1 MIATV
6 QRVSK
11 AKVEIN
17 NSIYSEIGDGVLIL
31 LCVERDDDSKQA
43 IKMSDK
49 ILNFCILEVDRVTM
63 TSSLRDLE
71 EDVMIISQF
80 TLAAITNKG
89 NKPSFH
95 KAAKPNKAKE
105 IYDQFVQIFKD
116 SSLNVQTGKFGE
128 IMNITLTNK
137 GPITFNSVS
146 YTHLTLPT
154 NREV

>member
-6 QRVSK
+6 QRVSE

-43 IKMSDK
+43 IKMSEK
-49 ILNFCILEVDRVTM
+49 ILNFCILEGDNGTM
-63 TSSLRDLE
+63 SVSLKELE

-137 GPITFNSVS
+137 GPITFNFR
-146 YTHLTLPT
+146 T
-154 NREV
+154 

>member
-6 QRVSK
+6 QRVSE

-49 ILNFCILEVDRVTM
+49 ILNFCILEGDSGTM
-63 TSSLRDLE
+63 SASLRELE

-116 SSLNVQTGKFGE
+116 TSLNVQTGKFGE

-137 GPITFNSVS
+137 GPITFNFR
-146 YTHLTLPT
+146 T
-154 NREV
+154 

>member
-6 QRVSK
+6 QRVSE

-17 NSIYSEIGDGVLIL
+17 NSIYSEIGEGVLIL
-31 LCVERDDDSKQA
+31 LCVESDDDSKQA

-49 ILNFCILEVDRVTM
+49 ILNFYILEGNSGTM
-63 TSSLRDLE
+63 SASLRELE

-80 TLAAITNKG
+80 TLAAVTNKG

-95 KAAKPNKAKE
+95 KAAKPTKAKE
-105 IYDQFVQIFKD
+105 IYDEFVQIFKN

-137 GPITFNSVS
+137 GPITFNFR
-146 YTHLTLPT
+146 T
-154 NREV
+154 

>member
-1 MIATV
+1 M
-6 QRVSK
+6 
-11 AKVEIN
+11 
-17 NSIYSEIGDGVLIL
+17 
-31 LCVERDDDSKQA
+31 CVESDDDSKQA

-49 ILNFCILEVDRVTM
+49 ILNFCILEGDRGIM
-63 TSSLRDLE
+63 SASLRELE

-95 KAAKPNKAKE
+95 KAAKPNEAKE

-137 GPITFNSVS
+137 GPITFNFR
-146 YTHLTLPT
+146 T
-154 NREV
+154 

>member
-6 QRVSK
+6 QRVSE

-17 NSIYSEIGDGVLIL
+17 NSIYSEIGEGVLIL
-31 LCVERDDDSKQA
+31 LCVESDDDSQQA

-49 ILNFCILEVDRVTM
+49 ILNFCILEGDSGIM
-63 TSSLRDLE
+63 NASLRELE

-137 GPITFNSVS
+137 GPITFNFR
-146 YTHLTLPT
+146 T
-154 NREV
+154 

>member
-6 QRVSK
+6 QRVSE

-17 NSIYSEIGDGVLIL
+17 NSTYSEIGEGVLIL
-31 LCVERDDDSKQA
+31 VCVESDDDSQQA

-49 ILNFCILEVDRVTM
+49 ILNFRILEGDNGTM
-63 TSSLRDLE
+63 SASLRELE

-95 KAAKPNKAKE
+95 KAAKPNKAKK

-137 GPITFNSVS
+137 GPITFNFR
-146 YTHLTLPT
+146 T
-154 NREV
+154 

>member
-6 QRVSK
+6 QRVSE

-17 NSIYSEIGDGVLIL
+17 NSIYSEIGEGVLIL
-31 LCVERDDDSKQA
+31 LCVERDDDSKKA

-49 ILNFCILEVDRVTM
+49 ILNFCILEGDSGTM
-63 TSSLRDLE
+63 SASLRDLE

-105 IYDQFVQIFKD
+105 IYNQFVQIFKD

-137 GPITFNSVS
+137 GPITFNFR
-146 YTHLTLPT
+146 T
-154 NREV
+154 

>member
-6 QRVSK
+6 QRVSE

-17 NSIYSEIGDGVLIL
+17 NSIYSEIGEGVLIL
-31 LCVERDDDSKQA
+31 LCVERGDDPKQA

-49 ILNFCILEVDRVTM
+49 ILNFCILEGDSGTM
-63 TSSLRDLE
+63 SASLRELE

-95 KAAKPNKAKE
+95 KAAKPNKAKN

-137 GPITFNSVS
+137 GPITFNFR
-146 YTHLTLPT
+146 T
-154 NREV
+154 

>member
-6 QRVSK
+6 QRVSE

-43 IKMSDK
+43 IKMSDE
-49 ILNFCILEVDRVTM
+49 ILNFCILEGDSGTM
-63 TSSLRDLE
+63 SASLRELE

-137 GPITFNSVS
+137 GPITFNFR
-146 YTHLTLPT
+146 T
-154 NREV
+154 

>member
-6 QRVSK
+6 QRVSE

-17 NSIYSEIGDGVLIL
+17 NSIYSEIGEGVLIL

-49 ILNFCILEVDRVTM
+49 ILNFCILEGDSGTM
-63 TSSLRDLE
+63 SASLRELE

-128 IMNITLTNK
+128 IMNCLL
-137 GPITFNSVS
+137 
-146 YTHLTLPT
+146 YTSPSP
-154 NREV
+154 RD

>member
-6 QRVSK
+6 QRVSE

-17 NSIYSEIGDGVLIL
+17 NNIYSEIGEGVLIL
-31 LCVERDDDSKQA
+31 LCVESEDNLDQA
-43 IKMSDK
+43 VKMSEK
-49 ILNFCILEVDRVTM
+49 ILNFCILEGDRGIM
-63 TSSLRDLE
+63 SASLRDLE

-95 KAAKPNKAKE
+95 KAAKPHKAKE
-105 IYDQFVQIFKD
+105 IYDEFVQIFRD

-128 IMNITLTNK
+128 IMNITLTNQ
-137 GPITFNSVS
+137 GPITFNFR
-146 YTHLTLPT
+146 T
-154 NREV
+154 

>member
-6 QRVSK
+6 QRVSE

-31 LCVERDDDSKQA
+31 LCVERDDGSKQA

-49 ILNFCILEVDRVTM
+49 ILNFCILEGDSGTM
-63 TSSLRDLE
+63 SASLRELE

-95 KAAKPNKAKE
+95 KAAKPNKAKN

-116 SSLNVQTGKFGE
+116 SSLNVQTGRFGE

-137 GPITFNSVS
+137 GPITFNFR
-146 YTHLTLPT
+146 T
-154 NREV
+154 

>member
-17 NSIYSEIGDGVLIL
+17 NSIYSEIGEGVLIL
-31 LCVERDDDSKQA
+31 LCVERDDDSKKA

-49 ILNFCILEVDRVTM
+49 ILNFCILEGDSGTM
-63 TSSLRDLE
+63 SASLRDLE

-137 GPITFNSVS
+137 GPITFNFR
-146 YTHLTLPT
+146 T
-154 NREV
+154 

>member
-6 QRVSK
+6 QRVSE

-17 NSIYSEIGDGVLIL
+17 NSIYSEIGEGVLIL
-31 LCVERDDDSKQA
+31 LCVERGDDPKQA
-43 IKMSDK
+43 IKMSEK
-49 ILNFCILEVDRVTM
+49 ILNFCILEGDSGTM
-63 TSSLRDLE
+63 SASLRELE

-137 GPITFNSVS
+137 GPITFNFR
-146 YTHLTLPT
+146 T
-154 NREV
+154 

>member
-6 QRVSK
+6 QRVSE

-17 NSIYSEIGDGVLIL
+17 NSIYSEIGEGVLIL
-31 LCVERDDDSKQA
+31 LCVESDDDSQQA

-49 ILNFCILEVDRVTM
+49 ILNFCIFEGDKGTM
-63 TSSLRDLE
+63 SASLRELE

-105 IYDQFVQIFKD
+105 IYNQFVQIFKD

-137 GPITFNSVS
+137 GPITFNFR
-146 YTHLTLPT
+146 T
-154 NREV
+154 

>member
-6 QRVSK
+6 QRVSE

-49 ILNFCILEVDRVTM
+49 ILNFCILEGDSGTM
-63 TSSLRDLE
+63 SASLKDLE

-137 GPITFNSVS
+137 GPITFNFR
-146 YTHLTLPT
+146 T
-154 NREV
+154 

>member
-6 QRVSK
+6 QRVSE

-17 NSIYSEIGDGVLIL
+17 NSIYSEIGEGVLIL

-49 ILNFCILEVDRVTM
+49 ILNFCILEGDSGTM
-63 TSSLRDLE
+63 SASLRELE

-137 GPITFNSVS
+137 GPITFNF
-146 YTHLTLPT
+146 
-154 NREV
+154 RM

>member
-6 QRVSK
+6 QRVSE

-17 NSIYSEIGDGVLIL
+17 NSIYSEIGEGVLIL
-31 LCVERDDDSKQA
+31 LCVERGDNPKQA

-49 ILNFCILEVDRVTM
+49 ILNFCILEGDSGTM
-63 TSSLRDLE
+63 SASLRELE

-95 KAAKPNKAKE
+95 KAAKPNEAKE

-137 GPITFNSVS
+137 GPITFNFR
-146 YTHLTLPT
+146 T
-154 NREV
+154 

>member
-6 QRVSK
+6 QRVSE

-49 ILNFCILEVDRVTM
+49 ILNFCILEGDSSTM
-63 TSSLRDLE
+63 SASLRDLE

-137 GPITFNSVS
+137 GPITFNFR
-146 YTHLTLPT
+146 T
-154 NREV
+154 

>member
-6 QRVSK
+6 QRVSE

-17 NSIYSEIGDGVLIL
+17 NSIYSEIGEGVLIL
-31 LCVERDDDSKQA
+31 LCVESDDDSQQA

-49 ILNFCILEVDRVTM
+49 ILNFCILEGDSGTM
-63 TSSLRDLE
+63 SASLRELE

-105 IYDQFVQIFKD
+105 IYDQFVQIFRD

-137 GPITFNSVS
+137 GPITFNFR
-146 YTHLTLPT
+146 T
-154 NREV
+154 

>member
-1 MIATV
+1 VIATV
-6 QRVSK
+6 QRVSE

-17 NSIYSEIGDGVLIL
+17 NSIYSEIGEGVLIL

-49 ILNFCILEVDRVTM
+49 ILDFCILEGDSGTM
-63 TSSLRDLE
+63 SASLRELE

-137 GPITFNSVS
+137 GPITFNFR
-146 YTHLTLPT
+146 T
-154 NREV
+154 

>member
-6 QRVSK
+6 QRVSE

-17 NSIYSEIGDGVLIL
+17 NSIYSEIGEGVLIL
-31 LCVERDDDSKQA
+31 LCVERDDDSKQV

-49 ILNFCILEVDRVTM
+49 ILNFCILEGDSGTM
-63 TSSLRDLE
+63 SASLRELE

-105 IYDQFVQIFKD
+105 IYNQFVQIFKD

-137 GPITFNSVS
+137 GPITFNFR
-146 YTHLTLPT
+146 T
-154 NREV
+154 

>member
-6 QRVSK
+6 QRVSE

-49 ILNFCILEVDRVTM
+49 ILNFCILEGDSGTM
-63 TSSLRDLE
+63 SASLRELE

-105 IYDQFVQIFKD
+105 IYDQFVQILKD

-137 GPITFNSVS
+137 GPITFNFR
-146 YTHLTLPT
+146 T
-154 NREV
+154 

>member
-6 QRVSK
+6 QRVSE

-17 NSIYSEIGDGVLIL
+17 NSIYSEIGEGVLIL

-49 ILNFCILEVDRVTM
+49 ILNFCILEGDSGTM
-63 TSSLRDLE
+63 SASLRELE

-105 IYDQFVQIFKD
+105 IYDQFVQIFRD

-137 GPITFNSVS
+137 GPITFNFR
-146 YTHLTLPT
+146 T
-154 NREV
+154 

>member
-6 QRVSK
+6 QRVSE

-17 NSIYSEIGDGVLIL
+17 NSIYSKIGEGVLIL
-31 LCVERDDDSKQA
+31 LCVESDDETKHA

-49 ILNFCILEVDRVTM
+49 ILNFRILEGDRGIM
-63 TSSLRDLE
+63 SASLRELE
-71 EDVMIISQF
+71 EDIMIISQF

-95 KAAKPNKAKE
+95 NAAKPNKAKE

-137 GPITFNSVS
+137 GPVTFNFR
-146 YTHLTLPT
+146 T
-154 NREV
+154 

>member
-6 QRVSK
+6 QRVSE

-17 NSIYSEIGDGVLIL
+17 NSIYSEIGEGVLIL
-31 LCVERDDDSKQA
+31 LCVESDDDSKQV

-49 ILNFCILEVDRVTM
+49 ILNFRILEGDNGIM
-63 TSSLRDLE
+63 SASLRELE

-95 KAAKPNKAKE
+95 KAATPNKAKK

-116 SSLNVQTGKFGE
+116 SSLNVQTGRFGE

-137 GPITFNSVS
+137 GPITFNFR
-146 YTHLTLPT
+146 T
-154 NREV
+154 

>member
-6 QRVSK
+6 QRVSE

-17 NSIYSEIGDGVLIL
+17 NTIYSEIGEGVLIL
-31 LCVERDDDSKQA
+31 LCVESNDDSKQV
-43 IKMSDK
+43 IKMSGK
-49 ILNFCILEVDRVTM
+49 ILNFCILEGDSGKM
-63 TSSLRDLE
+63 SASLRDLE

-128 IMNITLTNK
+128 IMNVTLTNK
-137 GPITFNSVS
+137 GPITFNFR
-146 YTHLTLPT
+146 T
-154 NREV
+154 

>member
-6 QRVSK
+6 QRVSE

-49 ILNFCILEVDRVTM
+49 ILNFNILEGDRGTM
-63 TSSLRDLE
+63 SASLRELE

-137 GPITFNSVS
+137 GPITFNFR
-146 YTHLTLPT
+146 T
-154 NREV
+154 

>member
-6 QRVSK
+6 QRVSE

-17 NSIYSEIGDGVLIL
+17 NSIYSEIGEGVLIL
-31 LCVERDDDSKQA
+31 LCVESDDDSVQA
-43 IKMSDK
+43 IKMTDK
-49 ILNFCILEVDRVTM
+49 ILNFCILEGDNGTM
-63 TSSLRDLE
+63 SASLKQLE

-116 SSLNVQTGKFGE
+116 SSLNVQTGQFGE

-137 GPITFNSVS
+137 GPITFNFR
-146 YTHLTLPT
+146 T
-154 NREV
+154 

>member
-1 MIATV
+1 VIATV
-6 QRVSK
+6 QRVSE

-17 NSIYSEIGDGVLIL
+17 NSIYSEIGEGVLIL
-31 LCVERDDDSKQA
+31 LCVERGDDPKQA

-49 ILNFCILEVDRVTM
+49 ILNFCILEGDSGTM
-63 TSSLRDLE
+63 SASLRELE

-137 GPITFNSVS
+137 GPITFNFR
-146 YTHLTLPT
+146 T
-154 NREV
+154 

>member
-6 QRVSK
+6 QRVSE

-49 ILNFCILEVDRVTM
+49 ILNFSILEGDRGTM
-63 TSSLRDLE
+63 SASLRELE

-137 GPITFNSVS
+137 GPITFNFR
-146 YTHLTLPT
+146 T
-154 NREV
+154 

>member
-6 QRVSK
+6 QRVSE

-17 NSIYSEIGDGVLIL
+17 NSIYSEIGEGVLIL
-31 LCVERDDDSKQA
+31 LCVERDDDSKKA

-49 ILNFCILEVDRVTM
+49 ILNFCILEGDSGTM
-63 TSSLRDLE
+63 SASLRDLE

-116 SSLNVQTGKFGE
+116 SSLNVQTGRFGE

-137 GPITFNSVS
+137 GPITFNFR
-146 YTHLTLPT
+146 T
-154 NREV
+154 

>member
-6 QRVSK
+6 QRVSE

-17 NSIYSEIGDGVLIL
+17 NSIYSEIGEGVLIL
-31 LCVERDDDSKQA
+31 LCVESDDDSKQA

-49 ILNFCILEVDRVTM
+49 ILNFCILEGDSGTM
-63 TSSLRDLE
+63 SASLRDLE

-80 TLAAITNKG
+80 TLAAVTNKG

-95 KAAKPNKAKE
+95 KAAKPTKAKE
-105 IYDQFVQIFKD
+105 IYDEFVQIFKD

-137 GPITFNSVS
+137 GPITFNFR
-146 YTHLTLPT
+146 T
-154 NREV
+154 

>member
-6 QRVSK
+6 QRVSE

-17 NSIYSEIGDGVLIL
+17 NSIYSEIGEGVLIL
-31 LCVERDDDSKQA
+31 LCVERGDDPKQA

-49 ILNFCILEVDRVTM
+49 ILNFCILEGDSGTM
-63 TSSLRDLE
+63 SASLRDLE

-137 GPITFNSVS
+137 GPITFNFR
-146 YTHLTLPT
+146 T
-154 NREV
+154 

>member
-6 QRVSK
+6 QRVSE

-17 NSIYSEIGDGVLIL
+17 NSIYSEIGEGVLIL
-31 LCVERDDDSKQA
+31 LCVERGDDPKQA

-49 ILNFCILEVDRVTM
+49 ILNFSILEGDRGIM
-63 TSSLRDLE
+63 SASLRELE
-71 EDVMIISQF
+71 EDVMLISQF

-95 KAAKPNKAKE
+95 KAAKPNEAKE

-137 GPITFNSVS
+137 GPITFNFR
-146 YTHLTLPT
+146 T
-154 NREV
+154 

>member
-6 QRVSK
+6 QRVSE

-49 ILNFCILEVDRVTM
+49 ILNFCILEGDSGTM
-63 TSSLRDLE
+63 SASLRELE

-95 KAAKPNKAKE
+95 KAAKPNKAKK

-137 GPITFNSVS
+137 GTITFNFR
-146 YTHLTLPT
+146 T
-154 NREV
+154 

>member
-6 QRVSK
+6 QRVSE

-49 ILNFCILEVDRVTM
+49 ILNFCILEGDSGTM
-63 TSSLRDLE
+63 SASLRELE

-80 TLAAITNKG
+80 TLAAVTNKG

-137 GPITFNSVS
+137 GPITFNFR
-146 YTHLTLPT
+146 T
-154 NREV
+154 

>member
-6 QRVSK
+6 QRVSE

-17 NSIYSEIGDGVLIL
+17 NSIYSEIGEGVLIL
-31 LCVERDDDSKQA
+31 LCVESDDGSQQA

-49 ILNFCILEVDRVTM
+49 ILNFCILEGDNGTM
-63 TSSLRDLE
+63 SASLRELE

-105 IYDQFVQIFKD
+105 IYNQFVQIFKD

-137 GPITFNSVS
+137 GPITFNFR
-146 YTHLTLPT
+146 T
-154 NREV
+154 

>member
-6 QRVSK
+6 QRVSE

-17 NSIYSEIGDGVLIL
+17 NSIYSEIGEGVLIL

-49 ILNFCILEVDRVTM
+49 ILNFCILEGDSGIM
-63 TSSLRDLE
+63 YASLRELE

-137 GPITFNSVS
+137 GPITFNFR
-146 YTHLTLPT
+146 T
-154 NREV
+154 